1 MKQIIYFL
9 LFIIIPISNISSQEN
24 KSRFGAEVDFIPWYF
39 DTFSRQTPMFT
50 VSGFIGGYY
59 EHFFSNSISL
69 KTTAG
74 IHNATYKWFEN
85 STYGGKKVRSWQT
98 MLEIKVEPRFYFW
111 DNQQKWG
118 NLFAGLPLSIETGP
132 FQNNPYK
139 DIFQTPTIRAIPIIG
154 YQYYFTNHF
163 FVEANAGLGWRHDSY
178 PTQSSNDLDYL
189 LGLRF
194 GLSF

>member
-1 MKQIIYFL
+1 MKQFLYFL
-9 LFIIIPISNISSQEN
+9 LFIFIPLTSISSQEN
-24 KSRFGAEVDFIPWYF
+24 KSRFGAEVDIIPWYF

-59 EHFFSNSISL
+59 EHFFSNSFSL

-98 MLEIKVEPRFYFW
+98 TLELKVEPRLYFW
-111 DNQQKWG
+111 DNQQKCG
-118 NLFAGLPLSIETGP
+118 NLFAGLPLSIETGS

-139 DIFQTPTIRAIPIIG
+139 TIFQTPTIRAIPILG

-163 FVEANAGLGWRHDSY
+163 FVEANAGLGWRHDRY

-189 LGLRF
+189 LGLRL